1 MAEKPNGRAGTVKEQ
16 IIKDPVLD
24 ITFQFSVDKKG
35 RTKLTLLG
43 DFPYGNRE
51 HIFQGTPGTQERFL
65 DQFFGVASITAEPK
79 GVAIKV
85 RR

>member
-43 DFPYGNRE
+43 DFPHGNRE
-51 HIFQGTPGTQERFL
+51 HIFYPDGSYMGAGTQLSQCPLPNWLQLVKE
-65 DQFFGVASITAEPK
+65 
-79 GVAIKV
+79 
-85 RR
+85 